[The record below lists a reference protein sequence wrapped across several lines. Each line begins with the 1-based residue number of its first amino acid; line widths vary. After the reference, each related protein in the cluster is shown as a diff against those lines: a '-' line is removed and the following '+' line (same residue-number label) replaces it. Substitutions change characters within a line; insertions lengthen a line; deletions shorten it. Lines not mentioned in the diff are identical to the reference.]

1 MINDALKL
9 TVDQVFGQRKGQQPY
24 DNQKLNQFD
33 VPGYDINEN
42 LWQLM
47 PTVLG
52 QQTLPKLPT
61 KMNMT

>member
-24 DNQKLNQFD
+24 DNKKLNQFD
-33 VPGYDINEN
+33 VPGYDINDN
-42 LWQLM
+42 LWQLL
-47 PTVLG
+47 PTVFG
-52 QQTLPKLPT
+52 QQTVHKLPT